1 MTRKPIRAVLTSFQ
15 HQVALHRIQA
25 EGLDPAAHHGVP
37 HHALVAVDVH
47 QAVVTRDLER
57 QIKKIKNIG
66 Y

>member
-37 HHALVAVDVH
+37 HHALVAGDVK
-47 QAVVTRDLER
+47 QAVFTGELE
-57 QIKKIKNIG
+57 KKKKKKKNIG